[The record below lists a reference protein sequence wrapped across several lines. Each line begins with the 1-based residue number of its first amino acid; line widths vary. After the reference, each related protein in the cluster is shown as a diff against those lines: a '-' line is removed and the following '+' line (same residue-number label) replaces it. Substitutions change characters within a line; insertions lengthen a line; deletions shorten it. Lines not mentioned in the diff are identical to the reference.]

1 MLSSLLALGLLMSV
15 PLQVAPDKL
24 VPELRAAFLASDEAR
39 VYRVYAVLEER
50 LAGVDFEGQVEGL
63 ARGERQAFVAQRLR
77 SFAEPRQAGLLAQLE
92 SLREAGAVERVRA
105 LWINNTVVFH
115 GTAAAIEAVAQ
126 RPEVRSVGW
135 DPVRPASE
143 YQDDQGTSDGGG
155 FTTYYTQDF
164 EGGVLPVQ
172 WQTSVTGCGDVSVTN
187 LHGPQEGSF
196 HIVMASTTDNCTGT
210 ASLTLKVNLTA
221 ATSASVRYGFKDMN
235 DEFNAGLDILE
246 ASDDGGATWA
256 KVADLTGQDGG
267 YLTKTHDLDSLGLT
281 YVSDFLIRWSWSDNF
296 TPETDGFGID
306 DVEIASGFEPP
317 PPPGPQPNLVS
328 LQAPDLW
335 DLGIKGGGV
344 RLLNIDS
351 GADYNHPDLVNR
363 IWSNPNDAADGIDN
377 DGNGFID
384 DTLGWDFAANDNDP
398 NTSATHGTNTSGIM
412 VGDGSAGLFLTG
424 MAPEASLAIALV
436 SGETDH
442 WAAQQWG
449 ISVGMDC
456 SSSSHSYKWYF
467 SPKPDYHMHRA
478 VEEIVLAAGII
489 HANSIGN
496 DGGSSSAPVP
506 FNISAPGLT
515 PPPWKHPAQTQPLAR
530 RAGAVMACGGILLD
544 ESHYSPSG
552 SGPVPWEDLLTYD
565 PAYPHSQNAAYF
577 DYPVGGFG
585 GTGQGLI
592 KPDVCTVTN
601 VVTTTNG
608 GGYNSSFGGTSAATP
623 HLGGALALLLSAQP
637 NAAPRHVAQALQVTA
652 KDLGAPGKD
661 NVFGAGKVQ
670 VRDAALRLLGLVKS
684 NKLAPSLGAPVTFTT
699 YGQAGEFFATM
710 WSLSLG
716 STPFV
721 GGLLDLGTPFS
732 FLQTGVLLPGGNSVM
747 VTVPTNSALVGVSV
761 HFQTVQ
767 DDTGGLTGQILF
779 STVESVTIR
788 N

>member
-1 MLSSLLALGLLMSV
+1 
-15 PLQVAPDKL
+15 
-24 VPELRAAFLASDEAR
+24 
-39 VYRVYAVLEER
+39 
-50 LAGVDFEGQVEGL
+50 
-63 ARGERQAFVAQRLR
+63 
-77 SFAEPRQAGLLAQLE
+77 
-92 SLREAGAVERVRA
+92 
-105 LWINNTVVFH
+105 
-115 GTAAAIEAVAQ
+115 
-126 RPEVRSVGW
+126 
-135 DPVRPASE
+135 
-143 YQDDQGTSDGGG
+143 
-155 FTTYYTQDF
+155 
-164 EGGVLPVQ
+164 
-172 WQTSVTGCGDVSVTN
+172 
-187 LHGPQEGSF
+187 
-196 HIVMASTTDNCTGT
+196 
-210 ASLTLKVNLTA
+210 
-221 ATSASVRYGFKDMN
+221 
-235 DEFNAGLDILE
+235 
-246 ASDDGGATWA
+246 
-256 KVADLTGQDGG
+256 
-267 YLTKTHDLDSLGLT
+267 
-281 YVSDFLIRWSWSDNF
+281 
-296 TPETDGFGID
+296 
-306 DVEIASGFEPP
+306 
-317 PPPGPQPNLVS
+317 
-328 LQAPDLW
+328 
-335 DLGIKGGGV
+335 
-344 RLLNIDS
+344 
-351 GADYNHPDLVNR
+351 
-363 IWSNPNDAADGIDN
+363 
-377 DGNGFID
+377 
-384 DTLGWDFAANDNDP
+384 
-398 NTSATHGTNTSGIM
+398 
-412 VGDGSAGLFLTG
+412 
-424 MAPEASLAIALV
+424 
-436 SGETDH
+436 
-442 WAAQQWG
+442 
-449 ISVGMDC
+449 
-456 SSSSHSYKWYF
+456 
-467 SPKPDYHMHRA
+467 
-478 VEEIVLAAGII
+478 
-489 HANSIGN
+489 
-496 DGGSSSAPVP
+496 
-506 FNISAPGLT
+506 
-515 PPPWKHPAQTQPLAR
+515 
-530 RAGAVMACGGILLD
+530 MACGGILLD